1 MVWVCPE
8 MGCTMDVLQN
18 DHLEGEHDTQPWN
31 SGVLYSNP
39 QLIYMGFEPFIIST
53 IIYDNICFGILGL
66 GGIGDSPG
74 K

>member
-1 MVWVCPE
+1 
-8 MGCTMDVLQN
+8 
-18 DHLEGEHDTQPWN
+18 
-31 SGVLYSNP
+31 
-39 QLIYMGFEPFIIST
+39 MGFEPFIIST